1 MCFLGPRLWLGQLR
15 WFRWVEFL
23 CKYWDRGHA
32 VRLSMARLLAC
43 RAIEGRNEMGV
54 DVNSLLKGHL
64 VLGKGAPLCAL
75 SGNGC

>member
-1 MCFLGPRLWLGQLR
+1 MLPRSKAVVRSASSVW
-15 WFRWVEFL
+15 WVEFL

-54 DVNSLLKGHL
+54 DVNSLLEGHL